1 MTYSMVK
8 KTKLVPPTKRYLE
21 ILKQGYKDLSMSF
34 KSNPLNNDLIGLKDD
49 NAIARSIRN
58 IVYTL
63 PGEKFFDSDFG
74 SDVTGSLFE
83 NIDEISAVTIRE
95 EIEYCIKSYEPRVNL
110 IEVQSI
116 PNYDNN
122 EYNVLITY
130 EILGADVPPQELE
143 FVLLPAR

>member
-1 MTYSMVK
+1 M
-8 KTKLVPPTKRYLE
+8 PLE
-21 ILKQGYKDLSMSF
+21 RVKQGYKDLSMSF

-95 EIEYCIKSYEPRVNL
+95 EIEYSIKTYEPRVNL
-110 IEVQSI
+110 LEVESI
-116 PNYDNN
+116 PNFDNN

>member
-1 MTYSMVK
+1 M
-8 KTKLVPPTKRYLE
+8 PLE
-21 ILKQGYKDLSMSF
+21 RVTQQYKDVSMSF
-34 KSNPLNNDLIGLKDD
+34 KSNPLNDDLIGLK
-49 NAIARSIRN
+49 NESAIARSIRN
-58 IVYTL
+58 IVFTL
-63 PGEKFFDSDFG
+63 PGEKFFDPNFG
-74 SDVTGSLFE
+74 SDISQSLFE

-95 EIEYCIKSYEPRVNL
+95 EIEYSIKTYEPRVNL

-143 FVLLPAR
+143 FVLLPSR